1 MLKKEQSKESKS
13 EAMKRAADSDTAETK
28 KLKAEVEELR
38 GKLQLSAE
46 EVAKLKSRYAALS
59 KVADQVHPYGFHF
72 FLPFSTTHLT
82 LYKEF
87 AFVCVYVVSCCVK
100 EH

>member
-1 MLKKEQSKESKS
+1 
-13 EAMKRAADSDTAETK
+13 MKRAAAGSDTAETK

-38 GKLQLSAE
+38 GKLQLSDE
-46 EVAKLKSRYAALS
+46 EVAKLKSRCAALS
-59 KVADQVHPYGFHF
+59 KVADQVHLIVFCF